1 MTAPPAGNRL
11 PAAPSLAESVAA
23 RVAAGVRFAGLSGT
37 AWPAS
42 PGTPQSTGIPGG
54 HGTSYLRQISPDPA
68 APPHRGQPET
78 GALLLTAY
86 LAAGGELD
94 TVEAVVPAGA
104 TGYPAVTPRL
114 GAAFWYERAVHDLF
128 GVIPQGHPRLEP
140 LTLPLGPG
148 AARRPRPGEPGPVG
162 RLEPDEHVLARH
174 VAGKGMFTIPHGP
187 VRSGVVESIEYLVE
201 TPGEDIPHLNM
212 RLFYKHRGIE
222 KRFEGMTAADGVL
235 LAERA
240 EGTCSVAHA
249 LAYSHAVERIAG
261 CEPPRPAR
269 LVRVLHAELERVAN
283 HLDVAARLADAAGL
297 AVATARFGRHKE
309 RVLRLTGQ
317 LCGSRY
323 GRGVVIPGGVTALPG
338 LGAADILAE
347 AGVLERDIAADSAL
361 LMSTASFLDRLRRTG
376 PLSQERAREHG
387 ALGPVGRAS
396 AAGEDVRRTRPYDGY
411 PGLGLLP
418 GEPHAAG
425 DALARLRVRWQEVA
439 ESFHL
444 IRQATGELAGT
455 ADEALATACPAVAG
469 RAVGWAEAPQ
479 GEVLY
484 DVRAEGGRI
493 VRCWPRS
500 ASFHNLVLFHEV
512 FAGDILTDFP
522 FIEASFGL
530 CVAGV
535 AL

>member
-1 MTAPPAGNRL
+1 MTAGAATDGQAPAPL
-11 PAAPSLAESVAA
+11 LAESIAA
-23 RVAAGVRFAGLSGT
+23 RVAAGARFAGLFGT
-37 AWPAS
+37 AVLAS
-42 PGTPQSTGIPGG
+42 PATTDITGRPAGYG
-54 HGTSYLRQISPDPA
+54 PSYSSQT
-68 APPHRGQPET
+68 GQPRT
-78 GALLLTAY
+78 GALLLSAC
-86 LAAGGELD
+86 LAVDGDLES
-94 TVEAVVPAGA
+94 VEAVVPADA
-104 TGYPAVTPRL
+104 AGYSAVTPRV
-114 GAAFWYERAVHDLF
+114 GAAFWYEREIHDLF
-128 GVIPQGHPRLEP
+128 GVIPEGHPRLEP
-140 LTLPLGPG
+140 LALPLGPG
-148 AARRPRPGEPGPVG
+148 AQRRPCPGDGSSLD

-187 VRSGVVESIEYLVE
+187 VRSGVLESIEYLVE

-212 RLFYKHRGIE
+212 RFFYKHRGIE
-222 KRFEGMTAADGVL
+222 KRFEGLPAADGVL
-235 LAERA
+235 LAERV
-240 EGTCSVAHA
+240 EGICSVAHA

-261 CEPPRPAR
+261 CEPPWPAR

-309 RVLRLTGQ
+309 RVLRLVDR

-323 GRGVVIPGGVTALPG
+323 GRGVVIPGGVSALPE
-338 LGAADILAE
+338 LGPADIFAE
-347 AGVLERDIAADSAL
+347 VGKLERDITADSRL
-361 LMSTASFLDRLRRTG
+361 LMGTASFLDRLRRTG
-376 PLSQERAREHG
+376 PLRPERAHEHG

-396 AAGEDVRRTRPYDGY
+396 GAGEDVRRTRPYDAY
-411 PGLGLLP
+411 TGLGMLP

-439 ESFHL
+439 GSFHL
-444 IRQATGELAGT
+444 VRQAVDELSGT
-455 ADEALATACPAVAG
+455 REGALAVPCTVAAG
-469 RAVGWAEAPQ
+469 RAAGWAEAPQ

>member
-1 MTAPPAGNRL
+1 MTAVPAGNGQA
-11 PAAPSLAESVAA
+11 AAPSLAGAVAV
-23 RVAAGVRFAGLSGT
+23 RVAAGARFAGLFGT
-37 AWPAS
+37 AV
-42 PGTPQSTGIPGG
+42 TGG
-54 HGTSYLRQISPDPA
+54 
-68 APPHRGQPET
+68 
-78 GALLLTAY
+78 LLLSAC
-86 LAAGGELD
+86 LASGGDLE
-94 TVEAVVPAGA
+94 TVEAVVPEGA
-104 TGYPAVTPRL
+104 AGYPAVTPRV
-114 GAAFWYERAVHDLF
+114 GAAFWYEREIHDLF
-128 GVIPQGHPRLEP
+128 GVVPDGHPRLEP
-140 LTLPLGPG
+140 LTLPLGAG
-148 AARRPRPGEPGPVG
+148 AGRRPSPGSGSSPG

-187 VRSGVVESIEYLVE
+187 VRSGVLESIEYLVE

-212 RLFYKHRGIE
+212 RFFYKHRGIE
-222 KRFEGMTAADGVL
+222 KRFEGLSAAGGVL
-235 LAERA
+235 LAERV

-261 CEPPRPAR
+261 CEPPWPAR

-283 HLDVAARLADAAGL
+283 HLDVAVRLADAAGL
-297 AVATARFGRHKE
+297 AVATARFGWHKE
-309 RVLRLTGQ
+309 RVLRLVGR

-323 GRGVVIPGGVTALPG
+323 GRGVVIPGGAAGLPR
-338 LGAADILAE
+338 LGPADILAE
-347 AGVLERDIAADSAL
+347 IGGLEADIAADSAL
-361 LMSTASFLDRLRRTG
+361 LMGTASFLDRLRRTG
-376 PLSQERAREHG
+376 PLGAERACEHG

-396 AAGEDVRRTRPYDGY
+396 GAGEDVRRTRPYDAY

-418 GEPHAAG
+418 GERHTAG
-425 DALARLRVRWQEVA
+425 DALARLRVRWQEVT

-444 IRQATGELAGT
+444 VRRAADELADASDGI
-455 ADEALATACPAVAG
+455 LAVPCAVTGG
-469 RAVGWAEAPQ
+469 RSAGWAEAPQ

-484 DVRAEGGRI
+484 DIRAEGGRI

-530 CVAGV
+530 SVAGV